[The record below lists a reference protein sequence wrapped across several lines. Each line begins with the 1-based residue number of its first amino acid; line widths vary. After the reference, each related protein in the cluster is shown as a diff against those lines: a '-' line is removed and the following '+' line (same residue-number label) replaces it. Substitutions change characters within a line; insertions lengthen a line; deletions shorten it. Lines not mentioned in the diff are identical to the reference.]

1 VIPRIPRASKI
12 EMPPRP
18 RQTRPGDRSR
28 LVYCHVL
35 STVCSN
41 PLTACAL
48 THLYLPVTTARGLA
62 YAWRRCISVYP
73 SADSGAALAW
83 GWRRPGISY
92 VARKRDR
99 FPRTDTLVS
108 AFRPGISPCARIV
121 TCAPRLPSV
130 DCPIKSSRTTRAV

>member
-62 YAWRRCISVYP
+62 YAWRPAISVYP
-73 SADSGAALAW
+73 SSQGCRASRVKAA
-83 GWRRPGISY
+83 RGIRY

-108 AFRPGISPCARIV
+108 AFRPGISLCARIV